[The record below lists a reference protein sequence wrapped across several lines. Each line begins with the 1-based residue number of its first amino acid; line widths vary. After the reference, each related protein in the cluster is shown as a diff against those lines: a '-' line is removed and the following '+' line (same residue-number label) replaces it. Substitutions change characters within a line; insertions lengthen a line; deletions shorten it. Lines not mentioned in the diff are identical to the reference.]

1 MFGNHSTVFSI
12 WEIKRFYPDQWVAI
26 TVTEIDADGLAAAGQ
41 VIMHDTDEGR
51 VWPAALLGDTDETVY
66 VFYTGARRTVPAA

>member
-26 TVTEIDADGLAAAGQ
+26 TVTQIDADGLAAAGK
-41 VIMHDTDEGR
+41 VIMHDADEDR
-51 VWPAALLGDTDETVY
+51 VWPATLLGDTDDTVY